1 MIQNGRVVRQE
12 VKCGNIKPGKEDK
25 TWEIIKVGLL
35 ANRYATMFADSLST
49 ASFYYTERMDVD
61 SHDANKIIDV
71 DKLRQQFVI
80 DYRDN
85 NVDMA
90 THPLMHR
97 FCDQDVCDANIYVE
111 MAKVAAVSCMHNC
124 IPTICGSDVKTGK
137 GCRFDFPK
145 KTLNHTVPAIMQ
157 VNSTQME
164 ARILLRRTCDRVPNL
179 NEYLLLY
186 WRGNHDMTVLID
198 TAHKMRYATKY
209 AAKMGRYSELLNEI
223 IEYLSRWSVSAMPP
237 NMQIVLSQF
246 LLADVSH
253 RSFMTKQELAYH
265 VMDLP
270 AVRRT
275 FSNVDVVGFYH
286 RSNLMLS
293 SDDDRT
299 IVYSDRTEYSA
310 YAERC
315 RDNTVICSRKNARP
329 ENVLTREMLA
339 AMNFREFAET
349 INHEWIKDSRAVS
362 DQTGASTGRRFK
374 SRDINSGHWLLKR
387 RTKRRHIRFSTVLY
401 TDLPCL

>member
-1 MIQNGRVVRQE
+1 
-12 VKCGNIKPGKEDK
+12 
-25 TWEIIKVGLL
+25 
-35 ANRYATMFADSLST
+35 
-49 ASFYYTERMDVD
+49 
-61 SHDANKIIDV
+61 
-71 DKLRQQFVI
+71 
-80 DYRDN
+80 
-85 NVDMA
+85 
-90 THPLMHR
+90 
-97 FCDQDVCDANIYVE
+97 
-111 MAKVAAVSCMHNC
+111 
-124 IPTICGSDVKTGK
+124 
-137 GCRFDFPK
+137 
-145 KTLNHTVPAIMQ
+145 
-157 VNSTQME
+157 
-164 ARILLRRTCDRVPNL
+164 
-179 NEYLLLY
+179 
-186 WRGNHDMTVLID
+186 MTVLID